1 MKKITVL
8 LVLIASCGFA
18 QSKTSGIVTLQ
29 PNMTA
34 EFTLNNNTSTVTL
47 VLTGPSDRW
56 FGIGIG
62 VSSGFGMSAG
72 DVLVYTNVLT
82 DRKFVGIGNP
92 QMDISQSWTVV
103 SDNVNSSVRTIT
115 MTRALTNSDGA
126 QMDGADFQMPYAST
140 NSLSIVGVRA
150 ASATITVG
158 SHGGSS
164 SAGYATATFTSLGTE
179 DFSLK
184 ATNLYPNPTK
194 GLFTID
200 TKTALSEINI
210 YSHVGQF
217 VKSIKVENTL
227 STTIYVGDLQTGIYL
242 LELKNDTDKSWKKI
256 VIE

>member
-1 MKKITVL
+1 MKKITLL
-8 LVLIASCGFA
+8 LVLATSFGFA
-18 QSKTSGIVTLQ
+18 QAKSSGVVTLQ

-82 DRKFVGIGNP
+82 DRRFAGTGNP
-92 QMDISQSWTVV
+92 PMDTSQSWTVT
-103 SDNVNSSVRTIT
+103 SDNVNGAIRTVT
-115 MTRALTNSDGA
+115 MTRALTNTDTAGS
-126 QMDGADFQMPYAST
+126 DFQMPYSTT
-140 NSLSIVGVRA
+140 NSFSIVGVRA
-150 ASATITVG
+150 PSATITIG
-158 SHGGSS
+158 SHGGGA
-164 SAGYATATFTSLGTE
+164 SAGYATATFTTLGSE

-184 ATNLYPNPTK
+184 SANLYPNPTK

-200 TKTALSEINI
+200 TKTELSEINI

-217 VKSIKVENTL
+217 VK
-227 STTIYVGDLQTGIYL
+227 QFR
-242 LELKNDTDKSWKKI
+242 
-256 VIE
+256 